1 MNSNRPYLCHIRD
14 ALVEIQQFVQSMTY
28 EEFLEDRRT
37 QNAVIP

>member
-14 ALVEIQQFVQSMTY
+14 ALVEIEQFVGAMTY

-37 QNAVIP
+37 QNAAIP